1 MMLLMGKKMKWFIN
15 CSLVKPKYSILIR
28 LKKKKAYFFHFNFYI
43 NYRY

>member
-28 LKKKKAYFFHFNFYI
+28 LKKKKSLLFSF
-43 NYRY
+43 